1 MAKKLTAPFRT
12 ERVAPSAPT
21 CEPVEHAHVPLRV
34 VVDPEALQ
42 RAAEIFRALG
52 DPARL
57 RILTL
62 LMAGPRCVT
71 ELATDLQDNLPAV
84 SQRLK
89 LLKSER
95 IVSNRRQGKHIYYA
109 LLDEHIGQL
118 VMTGLSHAVE
128 AIPGIH
134 RSSPRASPG

>member
-1 MAKKLTAPFRT
+1 MTKKSTPSPRT
-12 ERVAPSAPT
+12 KRPP
-21 CEPVEHAHVPLRV
+21 EPDPACLEAEHAHVPLRV
-34 VVDPEALQ
+34 VVDPEALK
-42 RAAEIFRALG
+42 RASEIFRALG

-71 ELATDLQDNLPAV
+71 ELATDLKDNLPAV

-128 AIPGIH
+128 DIPGI
-134 RSSPRASPG
+134 RRPTAKGLPD

>member
-1 MAKKLTAPFRT
+1 MTKKSIPSPRT
-12 ERVAPSAPT
+12 KRPP
-21 CEPVEHAHVPLRV
+21 EPDPACGQAEHAQVPLRV
-34 VVDPEALQ
+34 VVDPEALK
-42 RAAEIFRALG
+42 RASEIFRALG

-71 ELATDLQDNLPAV
+71 ELATDLIDNLPAV

-109 LLDEHIGQL
+109 LLDEHIAQL

-128 AIPGIH
+128 DIPGI
-134 RSSPRASPG
+134 RRPTAKSLPD